1 MGAKRKKIEGAFS
14 PDVTEVKEI
23 MASAMRRELERCPVL
38 RLRIRYTSQEK
49 NDVVM
54 AFRQAVVSAGVI
66 RYGSGVYVFNGRY
79 YSPVPH
85 GDFDNVMEA
94 LCEEFSLP
102 LGLWDTVKRYAWSK
116 AQDLTVERDR
126 SSRSVLCFWNGV
138 VDFSSPAGDGSFVLE
153 EHSPRFAVFFE
164 MPYAYNPKAKCPA
177 FHRFIE
183 RVLPEKEMREN
194 LQELCGCIF
203 VDRARYRIEK
213 MGVLWGPGGNGK
225 STFAETLMNVIGRGN
240 VSHFD
245 LKDLSTGTDRE
256 KNIKHIAGKLL
267 NYCTEITSRA
277 INSPNVKAL
286 ISMEPQM
293 GRAVYQSPETVY
305 DLPML
310 FGNVNE
316 LPRISGAFRAI
327 SRRMAIYPFTVNI
340 PREEMDVTLPDRL
353 RTEYPGI
360 LNWIMEGL
368 SRLRD
373 NNWVFTR
380 SEGMEAVVRG
390 MEQSRSASSDPFAMF
405 LLDSRWRPDPVG
417 EDERPVLIT
426 VGNILEQYLRW
437 ARYKGVRT
445 AKQTALTAGRAMGAH
460 GYRKKR
466 ASDGSGA
473 VQYLVYGKI
482 KEW

>member
-1 MGAKRKKIEGAFS
+1 MSVKRKVIEGDFS
-14 PDVTEVKEI
+14 PDIAEIKAI
-23 MASAMRRELERCPVL
+23 MASSMRRELDKCPVL
-38 RLRIRYTSQEK
+38 RLKVRYTSQEK

-54 AFRQAVVSAGVI
+54 AFRKAVSSAGVMK
-66 RYGSGVYVFNGRY
+66 YGAGMYVFNGRY
-79 YSPVPH
+79 YSPITH
-85 GDFDNVMEA
+85 NDFDNVIES
-94 LCEEFSLP
+94 LCEEYSLILP
-102 LGLWDTVKRYAWSK
+102 LWDIVKRYAWSK
-116 AQDLTVERDR
+116 AQDLAVNRNR

-138 VDFSSPAGDGSFVLE
+138 VDFSAPAEDGSYVLQ

-164 MPYAYNPKAKCPA
+164 MPYAYNPGAKCPA
-177 FHRFIE
+177 FHKFLE

-203 VDRARYRIEK
+203 VDRAKYRIEK

-245 LKDLSTGTDRE
+245 LKDLSTGTERE

-293 GRAVYQSPETVY
+293 GRAVYSSPETVY

-316 LPRISGAFRAI
+316 LPRITGSFRAI
-327 SRRMAIYPFTVNI
+327 FRRMSIYPFTVNI
-340 PREEMDVTLPDRL
+340 PREEMDVTLSDRL
-353 RTEYPGI
+353 RKEYPGI
-360 LNWIMEGL
+360 LNWVMEGL
-368 SRLRD
+368 SRLRE

-380 SEGMEAVVRG
+380 SEGMESVVRTL
-390 MEQSRSASSDPFAMF
+390 EQSRSASSDPFAMF
-405 LLDSRWRPDPVG
+405 LVDSKWRPDPVR
-417 EDERPVLIT
+417 EDESPRLVN
-426 VGNILEQYLRW
+426 VNNILEQFLRW
-437 ARYKGVRT
+437 AKFKGIKTSGYT
-445 AKQTALTAGRAMGAH
+445 AVITGRSMTAQGF
-460 GYRKKR
+460 RKKR

-473 VQYLVYGKI
+473 VQYLVYGNL